1 MKLSIVTMTDY
12 EWYAMDGVRQFGGK
26 AGLARLH
33 DDVARGGHLIP
44 PHRHGQ
50 NSGNIAVSR

>member
-26 AGLARLH
+26 LDLLVCMMMSP
-33 DDVARGGHLIP
+33 VAVI
-44 PHRHGQ
+44 
-50 NSGNIAVSR
+50 